1 MQKKLTV
8 WQAACIIAGYSV
20 GSGIMALPYLMSRAG
35 LIPGVIIII
44 VSFGLSY
51 FMHMLLAEL
60 AMGARGNEQIVSIFS
75 HYMVRGSV
83 GKVIAAISMVV
94 VVLALF
100 FAQAGFISGGADVLI
115 SAGLPEIVAILLF
128 YVIAAA
134 VVFFGLKIIGISE
147 SISVTA
153 IIAVVL
159 VLAIGSLGHFNN
171 SLDIP
176 VGTISEVLAFYG
188 MTMFAFVAFF
198 SIPQAVVG
206 LDYETSKIKR
216 AVLMGLSINFVFIL
230 VIVGCSLAASTSIT
244 ELAILGWSAGIGTW
258 AQILGGIFTLLAMLT
273 TYWSNSLACSD
284 MIREQFKLNDKVCW
298 LFATLPS
305 LILVLVAGSGFL
317 SMMRLSSGLV
327 AILISIGLPIVV
339 ARAKRINGRLF
350 LVAPWMASTPMLVLL
365 VIAFVLMAVGSMI

>member
-230 VIVGCSLAASTSIT
+230 VIVGCSLAASSSIT

>member
-230 VIVGCSLAASTSIT
+230 IIVGCSLAASPSIT

>member
-1 MQKKLTV
+1 MNKKLTV

-20 GSGIMALPYLMSRAG
+20 GSGIMALPYLMSHAG
-35 LIPGVIIII
+35 IAVGAAII
-44 VSFGLSY
+44 VVAFILSY

-75 HYMVRGSV
+75 HYMVRGKIGRV
-83 GKVIAAISMVV
+83 VEAVSMVI

-115 SAGLPEIVAILLF
+115 SAGLPEIAAIIVF
-128 YVIAAA
+128 YIIAAA
-134 VVFFGLKIIGISE
+134 IVFFGLKIIGISE
-147 SISVTA
+147 SVSVTA

-159 VLAIGSLGHFNN
+159 VLAAGSIGHFNN
-171 SLDIP
+171 SLAIPTGEITDIL
-176 VGTISEVLAFYG
+176 SFYG

-206 LDYETSKIKR
+206 LDYEPSKVKR
-216 AVLMGLSINFVFIL
+216 AVLMGLSINFVFIV
-230 VIVGCSLAASTSIT
+230 VIVGCTLAASPTIT

-284 MIREQFKLNDKVCW
+284 MIREQFNLSGKLCW
-298 LFATLPS
+298 LLATLPS
-305 LILVLVAGSGFL
+305 LALVLFLGSGFL

-339 ARAKRINGRLF
+339 ARAKRLNGRLF

-365 VIAFVLMAVGSMI
+365 VVAFVLMAVGSMI

>member
-1 MQKKLTV
+1 MKKKLTV

-20 GSGIMALPYLMSRAG
+20 GSGIMALPYLMSHAG
-35 LIPGVIIII
+35 VAIGAVII
-44 VSFGLSY
+44 VVAFVLSY

-60 AMGARGNEQIVSIFS
+60 AMGAKGNEQIVSIFS
-75 HYMVRGSV
+75 KYMVRGSV
-83 GKVIAAISMVV
+83 GKVIEAVSMVI

-100 FAQAGFISGGADVLI
+100 FAQAGFISGGADVLV
-115 SAGLPEIVAILLF
+115 SAGIPEIVAIIIF

-153 IIAVVL
+153 IIAVIL
-159 VLAIGSLGHFNN
+159 VLAVGSIGHFDN
-171 SLDIP
+171 SLSIPTGSFTDI
-176 VGTISEVLAFYG
+176 LAFYG

-206 LDYETSKIKR
+206 LDYDPVKIRR
-216 AVLMGLSINFVFIL
+216 AVLTGLSINFVFIL
-230 VIVGCSLAASTSIT
+230 VIVGCSLGASPNIT

-284 MIREQFKLNDKVCW
+284 MIREQFKLDDRLCW
-298 LFATLPS
+298 LLATLPS
-305 LILVLVAGSGFL
+305 LVLVLVLGSGFL

-327 AILISIGLPIVV
+327 AILIAIGLPIVV
-339 ARAKRINGRLF
+339 ARAKKMNGRLF
-350 LVAPWMASTPMLVLL
+350 LVKPWMASTPMLVLL
-365 VIAFVLMAVGSMI
+365 VVAFVFMAVGSMI

>member
-83 GKVIAAISMVV
+83 GKVITTISMVV

-100 FAQAGFISGGADVLI
+100 FAQAGFVSGGADVLI

-176 VGTISEVLAFYG
+176 VGTISGVLAFYG

-230 VIVGCSLAASTSIT
+230 VIVGCSLAASSSIT